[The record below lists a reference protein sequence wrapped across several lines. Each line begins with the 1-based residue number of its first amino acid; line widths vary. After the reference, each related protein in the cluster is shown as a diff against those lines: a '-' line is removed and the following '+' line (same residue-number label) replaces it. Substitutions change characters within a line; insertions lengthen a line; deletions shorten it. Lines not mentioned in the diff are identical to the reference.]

1 MNMQRDHF
9 YFFYAILQ
17 VFNRSLQFLGNFV
30 QFSTIYNSFISLLS
44 RFVGFLGLENLWA
57 R

>member
-44 RFVGFLGLENLWA
+44 RFFGFLGLENLWA